1 MRALSI
7 TLLILSFLLS
17 ACSTLRQDL
26 EAPELTVSQVA
37 LIEAGLLQQDWEIT
51 FKAYNPNH
59 KTLTVKQLN
68 YELLIDD
75 NRFARGSTNKTVVL
89 EAQKSGE
96 FTTQVSTGL
105 LETLRQLKQ
114 LNITP
119 GKPVPYRIK
128 GTAKVGM
135 VPLALPFDKKGEVP
149 LPSW

>member
-1 MRALSI
+1 MRTLSI
-7 TLLILSFLLS
+7 TLLVLSFLLS

-26 EAPELTVSQVA
+26 EAPELSVSKVA
-37 LIEAGLLQQDWEIT
+37 LIEAGLLQQEWEIT
-51 FKAYNPNH
+51 LKAHNPNN

-75 NRFARGSTNKTVVL
+75 TRFARGSTNKKVVL
-89 EAQKSGE
+89 KANESGE

-105 LETLRQLKQ
+105 IETLRQLKQ
-114 LNITP
+114 LNFTP
-119 GKPVPYRIK
+119 GQPVPYRIK
-128 GTAKVGM
+128 GSAKVGM

>member
-51 FKAYNPNH
+51 LTAYNPNN

-89 EAQKSGE
+89 KAHESGE

-105 LETLRQLKQ
+105 IDTIRQLRQ

-128 GTAKVGM
+128 GSAKVGM